1 MMAGL
6 IREHDWSQ
14 TPLGPMEQWPQS
26 LRTALNLVLH
36 AEQPTYLAWGPN
48 YQFFYNDAYRPI
60 LGLLKHP
67 AVGCTVGE
75 IFPEV
80 WEQIGGCLD
89 AVRTQGAVVTRRDR
103 LLALQRYDYVE
114 ECYFNSTYSP
124 VWDEHGQVGGVV
136 VAVQEVTLRVV
147 GERRRRTLNELAARA
162 AEPGSVE
169 EACARLLAAMDH
181 NHHDLPFALLYL
193 QDAEGE
199 PLRLAGTTG
208 VSPGTAAAPLQLSA
222 QVSEPWPVAQALRQR
237 SPSIVMDAGDTI
249 GAVEGWPWPEALRS
263 AVVLPVTGLDVDRPV
278 GALVL
283 GVNARRSLDDR
294 YQSFL
299 ERVAGHVSTGIA
311 TAQATER
318 ERQSELSAVGAD
330 ARAEIAIDNLRLRH
344 FAQQELRD
352 RARAER
358 ALYASEE
365 RYRRLVQALPAAVY
379 TTDERGR
386 INFYNE
392 AAVKLWGRAPVLG
405 QEMWCGAWRIYTQ
418 DGQILQLDNCPMAIA
433 LREDRAILR
442 AEIEIERPDG
452 TRRQVLAHPQPM
464 HNMQGVLTGAINI
477 LVDITDLKAVQHELA
492 ATKDD
497 LSRHVDAL
505 ASLHDLAMRLAGTRE
520 SAPAL
525 QAVLAALLR
534 IHEADFGLVA
544 LYNAASGQLEPA
556 ASIGFDDDSLQALG
570 SVRPGP
576 ESGASGVAF
585 FSGERVV
592 IEDVHTGTRL
602 DAYREAAARLGFR
615 SVHATPIRT
624 RSGEVLGVLT
634 MKFRQVRRPTF
645 REIQVADMCARHA
658 AEIVE
663 GVHTQLALLESEER
677 FRHMADH
684 APVMIW
690 LAEVDG
696 SCSYLSKSW
705 YEFTGQKPLEAL
717 DWGWLSA
724 VHPDDRMR
732 VDTASR
738 HLDKLRQPYRLE
750 YRLRRRDGEYRWV
763 NDHVTPRFAADD
775 RFVGFVG
782 CVMDVTEDKRKEEA
796 LRSADQRKD
805 EFLATLAHELRNPL
819 APISNGLQVL
829 KWSLDPT
836 QIARTREVMERQL
849 AHMTRLIDDLL
860 DVSRISLGKIELKS
874 GRLDLAAVLQSAVDA
889 CRPLI
894 DEFGHALVMEL
905 PREPLPVHGD
915 MTRLVQVFANLLN
928 NAARYTPRGGR
939 IEVRAVREGEQVS
952 VTVSDNGI
960 GIPADKLDCVF
971 DMFVQMDR
979 SLERRYGGLG
989 IGLTL
994 VKRLVE
1000 LHGGSVSACS
1010 EVEQGSEFSV
1020 RLPLLEVPEAT
1031 VEPAPRQQAR
1041 TGARRRVLV
1050 VDDNLDSAETMS
1062 ILLDLMGHD
1071 TRLAHDGLEALD
1083 VARSFRPDVVLLD
1096 IGLPKLN
1103 GYEVCKRLRE
1113 QLLDGQDVVVVAL
1126 TGWGQAEDQRRSK
1139 EAGFDGHL
1147 VKPVEPA
1154 KLEELIAGLSVA
1166 HA

>member
-1 MMAGL
+1 MAGL
-6 IREHDWSQ
+6 IREHDWSR
-14 TPLGPMEQWPQS
+14 TPLGPIEQWPQS
-26 LRTALNLVLH
+26 LRTALNLVLQ
-36 AEQPTYLAWGPN
+36 AEQPTYLAWGPH

-67 AVGCTVGE
+67 AVGRTVPE
-75 IFPEV
+75 TFPEV
-80 WEQIGGCLD
+80 WDQIGSCLD
-89 AVRTQGAVVTRRDR
+89 AARTQGAVVTRRDR

-124 VWDEHGQVGGVV
+124 VWDETGEVGGVV
-136 VAVQEVTLRVV
+136 VSVQEVTLRVV

-162 AEPGSVE
+162 AEPGSVDQ
-169 EACARLLAAMDH
+169 ACARLVSAMDH

-193 QDAEGE
+193 PSADGSS
-199 PLRLAGTTG
+199 LRLAGSTG
-208 VSPGTAAAPLQLSA
+208 VSPGTAAAPLQLALQADVPWPLA
-222 QVSEPWPVAQALRQR
+222 QVMRER
-237 SPSIVMDAGDTI
+237 SPAIAMDAGAII
-249 GAVEGWPWPEALRS
+249 GVVEGWPWPETLRS
-263 AVVLPVTGLDVDRPV
+263 AVVLPITGLDVDQPV

-283 GVNARRSLDDR
+283 GVNARRALDDR

-311 TAQATER
+311 TAQAAER
-318 ERQSELSAVGAD
+318 ERLSELQAAD
-330 ARAEIAIDNLRLRH
+330 AAARAEIAIDNLRLRH

-352 RARAER
+352 RTRAER

-386 INFYNE
+386 ITFYNE
-392 AAVKLWGRAPVLG
+392 AAVKLWGRAPLLG
-405 QEMWCGAWRIYTQ
+405 QEMWCGSWRLYTQ
-418 DGQILQLDNCPMAIA
+418 QGEALEPERCPMAIA
-433 LREDRAILR
+433 LKEDRALLR
-442 AEIEIERPDG
+442 EEIEIERPDG

-464 HNMQGVLTGAINI
+464 HNMLGVLTGAINI
-477 LVDITDLKAVQHELA
+477 LVDITDLKTVQNELA

-520 SAPAL
+520 STPAL
-525 QAVLAALLR
+525 QAVLAALLNL
-534 IHEADFGLVA
+534 HEGDFGLVS
-544 LYNAASGQLEPA
+544 LYNPASGLLEPA
-556 ASIGFDDDSLQALG
+556 ASIGFDDESLQALG
-570 SVRPGP
+570 SVKPGP
-576 ESGASGVAF
+576 ASGASGSAF
-585 FSGERVV
+585 FCGERVV
-592 IEDVHTGTRL
+592 VEDVFADTQQA
-602 DAYREAAARLGFR
+602 AYHEAAVRMGFR

-624 RSGEVLGVLT
+624 RSGEVLGVLSV
-634 MKFRQVRRPTF
+634 KFRQTRRPTC

-705 YEFTGQKPLEAL
+705 YEFTGQRPQEAL
-717 DWGWLSA
+717 DWGWLAA
-724 VHPDDRMR
+724 VHPEDRTR
-732 VDTASR
+732 AETTCR

-763 NDHVTPRFAADD
+763 TDHVTPRFAADD

-782 CVMDVTEDKRKEEA
+782 CVMDVTEDRRKEEA

-829 KWSLDPT
+829 KWSLDPA
-836 QIARTREVMERQL
+836 QVSRTREVMERQL

-860 DVSRISLGKIELKS
+860 DVSRISLGKIELKNE
-874 GRLDLAAVLQSAVDA
+874 RLDLAAVLQSAVDA
-889 CRPLI
+889 SRPLI
-894 DEFGHALVMEL
+894 DEFGHELSLDL
-905 PREPLPVHGD
+905 PREPLLLHGD

-928 NAARYTPRGGR
+928 NATRYTPKGGH
-939 IEVRAVREGEQVS
+939 IEVRAAREGAQVRVS
-952 VTVSDNGI
+952 VRDNGI
-960 GIPADKLDCVF
+960 GIPADKLERVF

-1000 LHGGSVSACS
+1000 LHGGSVDAVSD
-1010 EVEQGSEFSV
+1010 VGQGSEFGV
-1020 RLPLLEVPEAT
+1020 RLPLLALPAAADA
-1031 VEPAPRQQAR
+1031 PAPRREAR
-1041 TGARRRVLV
+1041 SGTRRRVLV
-1050 VDDNLDSAETMS
+1050 VDDNRDSAETMS

-1071 TRLAHDGLEALD
+1071 TRLAHDGLEALE
-1083 VARSFRPDVVLLD
+1083 AAQSFRPDVVLLD

-1113 QLLDGQDVVVVAL
+1113 EHPAGQEIVVVAL

-1139 EAGFDGHL
+1139 EAGFDSHL

-1154 KLEELIAGLSVA
+1154 RLEDLIASLGAV